1 MLNFFDA
8 VASVAALVWA
18 LAVGACIFLAID
30 WDGLFEAKYIKVFL
44 VVAIIAQ
51 ATLFIIKKIGAVLY
65 CGMFASLTISVLG
78 MIVRIFGDY
87 GCSYVW
93 HDKALSQIMRFDV
106 HKPVN
111 HQ

>member
-1 MLNFFDA
+1 MLSFFDA

-65 CGMFASLTISVLG
+65 CGMFAS
-78 MIVRIFGDY
+78 
-87 GCSYVW
+87 YVW

>member
-1 MLNFFDA
+1 MSHWRLFA
-8 VASVAALVWA
+8 VYIDVRTLTYLKHGGIRYV
-18 LAVGACIFLAID
+18 FLAID

-78 MIVRIFGDY
+78 MIENLYLYAYLAIMIAAMFGITKRY
-87 GCSYVW
+87 
-93 HDKALSQIMRFDV
+93 HR
-106 HKPVN
+106 
-111 HQ
+111 

>member
-8 VASVAALVWA
+8 VTSVAALVWA
-18 LAVGACIFLAID
+18 LAVGACLFLAID
-30 WDGLFEAKYIKVFL
+30 WNGLFEAKYIKVFL

-78 MIVRIFGDY
+78 MIENLYLYAYLAIMVAAMFGMTKRY
-87 GCSYVW
+87 
-93 HDKALSQIMRFDV
+93 HR
-106 HKPVN
+106 
-111 HQ
+111 

>member
-8 VASVAALVWA
+8 VTSVAALVWA
-18 LAVGACIFLAID
+18 LAVGACLFLVID

-51 ATLFIIKKIGAVLY
+51 AVLFIIKKIGAVLY

-78 MIVRIFGDY
+78 MIENLYLYAYLAIMIAAMFGMTKRY
-87 GCSYVW
+87 
-93 HDKALSQIMRFDV
+93 HR
-106 HKPVN
+106 
-111 HQ
+111 

>member
-1 MLNFFDA
+1 MLSFFDA

-51 ATLFIIKKIGAVLY
+51 ATLFIIKKNW
-65 CGMFASLTISVLG
+65 CCSVLRY
-78 MIVRIFGDY
+78 VRQ
-87 GCSYVW
+87 SYNFSSW
-93 HDKALSQIMRFDV
+93 ND
-106 HKPVN
+106 
-111 HQ
+111 